1 MKKQHWDACCIL
13 VQYYPS
19 DSAVCHHFCTT
30 MLPSLLF
37 VFYTCFYHFL
47 EISSIKSTSAV
58 IAAEGCGH
66 YADSE
71 IREKHCFLEVPQGL
85 VPLYQS

>member
-1 MKKQHWDACCIL
+1 MAFLWKDVCCIL

-30 MLPSLLF
+30 MIPSLLF

-47 EISSIKSTSAV
+47 VISSIKSTSAV
-58 IAAEGCGH
+58 IAADVRGH
-66 YADSE
+66 YADSK
-71 IREKHCFLEVPQGL
+71 IREKEVPQGL